1 VGDALE
7 FEWDEENTRHLA
19 AHNVMPVEFEQVMNN
34 DPLDLDCDVVNE
46 EERYRAVGLTDGGR
60 FLLVA
65 YTVRRD
71 KIRAVTAFP
80 ASASNK
86 RDFLE

>member
-1 VGDALE
+1 
-7 FEWDEENTRHLA
+7 
-19 AHNVMPVEFEQVMNN
+19 MNN

-46 EERYRAVGLTDGGR
+46 EERYRAVELTNGGR

-65 YTVRRD
+65 YTFRRD
-71 KIRAVTAFP
+71 RIRAVTAFP

-86 RDFLE
+86 RDFLGRPR